1 VAAPRTHRRAVLA
14 AGLVGLASAA
24 GAGDFEV
31 TGQLGRSLPF
41 YEQTFA
47 LDPAGL
53 LPSGFPVQSAG
64 AFQLVAQGGLSAG
77 GSVTWY
83 PVRVL
88 GIEARFD
95 SAAIDAPVTGGSLG
109 TGTGPVLGLSP
120 TLSAQ
125 VDGSLDISRLNTF
138 SLDVKLRS
146 PGRSVQVFAS
156 AGLSHLPATSFSAGV
171 TVQFSLRLLAGLPVI
186 ALPPIGL
193 GAQASL
199 ESSLGG
205 NLGLGVRFGLGEKLG
220 FVIEGR
226 VFAFPEQ
233 ALRWGPTSGAPSLL
247 ESELAGRLDPI
258 RFRPGFFQVTAGLSL
273 GS

>member
-1 VAAPRTHRRAVLA
+1 VAAPRTHRRAALA
-14 AGLVGLASAA
+14 AGLVALASAA

-53 LPSGFPVQSAG
+53 LPSGFPVQAVG

-83 PVRVL
+83 PVHVL

-95 SAAIDAPVTGGSLG
+95 SAAIEAPVTGGSLG
-109 TGTGPVLGLSP
+109 TGTGSVLGLSP

-125 VDGSLDISRLNTF
+125 LDGSLDIGRLNAF

-146 PGRSVQVFAS
+146 SGRRLQVFAS
-156 AGLSHLPATSFSAGV
+156 GGLSHLPATSLSGGA
-171 TVQFSLRLLAGLPVI
+171 TVQFSLRLLTGLPVLT
-186 ALPPIGL
+186 LPAVGL

-199 ESSLGG
+199 DSSFGG
-205 NLGLGVRFGLGEKLG
+205 NLGLGLRFGLGGRVGL
-220 FVIEGR
+220 VIEGR
-226 VFAFPEQ
+226 VFVFPEQ
-233 ALRWGPTSGAPSLL
+233 ALRWGPSSGEPSLL

>member
-1 VAAPRTHRRAVLA
+1 MARHRPWLLA
-14 AGLVGLASAA
+14 LGLASLGPAA
-24 GAGDFEV
+24 AASDFEV

-53 LPSGFPVQSAG
+53 LPSGFPVQAAG
-64 AFQLVAQGGLSAG
+64 GFQLVAQGGLTAA

-88 GIEARFD
+88 GIEARLD

-125 VDGSLDISRLNTF
+125 VDGSLDVSRLNAF

-146 PGRSVQVFAS
+146 SGRRVQVFAS
-156 AGLSHLPATSFSAGV
+156 AGLSHLPATSFTADA
-171 TVQFSLRLLAGLPVI
+171 TVQFSLRLLSGLPVLT
-186 ALPPIGL
+186 LPAVGL

-199 ESSLGG
+199 DSSLGG
-205 NLGLGVRFGLGEKLG
+205 NLGLGLRFGLGGKLG
-220 FVIEGR
+220 VVVEGR

-233 ALRWGPTSGAPSLL
+233 ALRWGPASGSPSLL